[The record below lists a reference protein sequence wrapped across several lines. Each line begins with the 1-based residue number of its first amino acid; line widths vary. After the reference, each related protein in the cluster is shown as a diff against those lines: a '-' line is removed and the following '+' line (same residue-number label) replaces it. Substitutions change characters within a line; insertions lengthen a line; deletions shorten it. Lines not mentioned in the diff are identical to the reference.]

1 MLADADGALTRA
13 IGLVVSLPALGLGE
27 RSERYSM
34 VVEDA
39 VVKMLNVE
47 KGVLDPD
54 PEGPPACSQRHK
66 AITGDVKGE

>member
-1 MLADADGALTRA
+1 MLADADGAFTRA

-47 KGVLDPD
+47 KGVLDHD
-54 PEGPPACSQRHK
+54 MTSAACMV
-66 AITGDVKGE
+66 GL